1 MTRLGILIPAY
12 NAEATLAGVVAR
24 IPADPGGLLHR
35 IWIVDD
41 GSTDG
46 TSRIAAALAAG
57 RPQVEVITLSR
68 NRGYGAAVKRGLAAC
83 KAADVDAAACVHAD
97 GQYAPEE
104 LPALLAALSA
114 RGLDL
119 LQGSRIAPGTA
130 LSGGMP
136 LYKFVANRALT
147 TLENLIFRMRMTDY
161 HSGYMVYGRRAL
173 EQLPFYRL
181 SDSFDFDLEV
191 IASARAAGLALGE
204 HPIPTH
210 YGDEISHL
218 RSIPYGL
225 RVLGVMFNYLAGR
238 YHRPDFRNE

>member
-1 MTRLGILIPAY
+1 MIRLGVFIPAY

-24 IPADPGGLLHR
+24 IPADPGALLHR
-35 IWIVDD
+35 VWIVDD

-46 TSRIAAALAAG
+46 TPRVAAALAADS
-57 RPQVEVITLSR
+57 PLVELITLSR

-83 KAADVDAAACVHAD
+83 RAAELDAAACVHAD

-104 LPALLAALSA
+104 LPALLEALSA

-119 LQGSRIAPGTA
+119 LQGSRIASGTA

-147 TLENLIFRMRMTDY
+147 TLENLAFGLRMTDY
-161 HSGYMVYGRRAL
+161 HSGYLVYGRRAL
-173 EQLPFYRL
+173 ARIPFDRL

-225 RVLGVMFNYLAGR
+225 RALGVMFNYLAGR
-238 YHRPDFRNE
+238 YHRQA